1 VSYLKVVASTEC
13 WLDFQLFNAGIRI
26 GLIVAFY
33 PLSSSWVWIALTWL
47 MFTLDINSVIVCSR
61 HVPPL
66 HHDHIRHNY
75 VRDFLR
81 SPRLISCHKTDHI
94 LPNGVKKLFF
104 LFLFFAMSI
113 TSVILHYTSSLNVRV
128 GDQRKFK
135 LFTAFVETT
144 WVCWNIL
151 IFTNSNR
158 SFYLQRMYIA
168 LFTCARKKLKRPWNI
183 GLVWLDRHIG

>member
-1 VSYLKVVASTEC
+1 MNWRGALTKFTVKPVEIPESNKERRNEGVSYLKVVALTEC

-33 PLSSSWVWIALTWL
+33 PLSSSWVWIALTGL

-104 LFLFFAMSI
+104 FISFFCNVDHICNSA
-113 TSVILHYTSSLNVRV
+113 LH
-128 GDQRKFK
+128 
-135 LFTAFVETT
+135 
-144 WVCWNIL
+144 
-151 IFTNSNR
+151 
-158 SFYLQRMYIA
+158 
-168 LFTCARKKLKRPWNI
+168 
-183 GLVWLDRHIG
+183 

>member
-135 LFTAFVETT
+135 LFTAFMETT
-144 WVCWNIL
+144 WVRWNIL
-151 IFTNSNR
+151 INQPVILLAEDVHCT
-158 SFYLQRMYIA
+158 FYMCTR
-168 LFTCARKKLKRPWNI
+168 
-183 GLVWLDRHIG
+183 LVWLDQHIG